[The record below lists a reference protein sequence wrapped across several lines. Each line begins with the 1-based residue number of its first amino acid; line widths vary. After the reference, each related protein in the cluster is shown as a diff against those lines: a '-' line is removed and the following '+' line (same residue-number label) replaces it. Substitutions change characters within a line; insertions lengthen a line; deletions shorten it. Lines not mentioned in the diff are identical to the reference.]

1 MTENELNGLA
11 SLARKK
17 AAIMGELKKFTK
29 DKMNPKQNYGYASA
43 ETIFDTIRDLMN
55 KHGLV
60 LFTSAVSGNQDRFES
75 KGGTPGLH
83 TTVQYRML
91 WVDTDTGATVEDY
104 WLSEGDDYQDKG
116 YSKCATLALKYY
128 LLTTFIVS
136 SGDASDDPDSGLR
149 SKGNRQSQQRPLQR
163 PAAAPTANESAQQR
177 PSISKPQNGVST
189 GQNEPPFIEA
199 GTTQNTTV
207 KSVEIVDKDGSKRLR
222 FTCDDDQT
230 ALAFSRQMFIE
241 RGWIEDTE
249 WKNLGS
255 HKLKNRIPV
264 ERVYHHIVDDN
275 TGEIKGGYWEVTAV
289 GEVVF

>member
-1 MTENELNGLA
+1 MEQTDLNGLA

-17 AAIMGELKKFTK
+17 AAIMGDLQKFAK
-29 DKMNPKQNYGYASA
+29 DKKNAKQGYGYASA
-43 ETIFDTIRDLMN
+43 ETIFDTIRGLMN
-55 KHGLV
+55 QHGLV
-60 LFTSAVSGNQDRFES
+60 LFTSAVSGNQEHFES

-149 SKGNRQSQQRPLQR
+149 SKSNRQYQQKPPQR
-163 PAAAPTANESAQQR
+163 PAATPKTGDS
-177 PSISKPQNGVST
+177 NGKGAT
-189 GQNEPPFIEA
+189 NGHKTPEKTQDAPFIEN
-199 GTTQNTTV
+199 GTVEQTTV
-207 KSVEIVDKDGSKRLR
+207 KTVEIVDKDGQRRLKLH
-222 FTCDDDQT
+222 CDDDVV

-255 HKLKNRIPV
+255 HKLKNRIPIDRTYRHV
-264 ERVYHHIVDDN
+264 IDEH
-275 TGEIKGGYWEVTAV
+275 GEIKGGYWEMTAV
-289 GEVVF
+289 GEVIF